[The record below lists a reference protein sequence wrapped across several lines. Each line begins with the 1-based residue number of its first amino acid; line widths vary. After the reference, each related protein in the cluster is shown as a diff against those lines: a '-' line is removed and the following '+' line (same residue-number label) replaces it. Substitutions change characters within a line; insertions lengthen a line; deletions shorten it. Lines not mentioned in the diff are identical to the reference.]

1 MHKRILIPTDGSDV
15 SKKAISEGIELAKKY
30 NAKVIGAFILDI
42 NAFNL
47 MDVGAE
53 EFERIRIAHFDKGK
67 KALETLEKIAFKHG
81 VKIETV
87 LREGEPAK
95 EILNIAKEHDTDL
108 IVIGTHR
115 RKGLKKLI
123 SGSVSNKFLHKAPC
137 PVLVA
142 D

>member
-15 SKKAISEGIELAKKY
+15 SKKATSEGIELAKKY
-30 NAKVIGAFILDI
+30 NAKVIGAFIMDI
-42 NAFNL
+42 NALNI

-53 EFERIRIAHFDKGK
+53 EFERCKKAQLETGK
-67 KALETLEKIAFKHG
+67 KALETLEKLASKHG
-81 VKIETV
+81 IKIESV

-95 EILNIAKEHDTDL
+95 EILSIAKEYDVDL

-115 RKGLKKLI
+115 RRGLKKLI
-123 SGSVSNKFLHKAPC
+123 HGSVSNKFLPKAPC